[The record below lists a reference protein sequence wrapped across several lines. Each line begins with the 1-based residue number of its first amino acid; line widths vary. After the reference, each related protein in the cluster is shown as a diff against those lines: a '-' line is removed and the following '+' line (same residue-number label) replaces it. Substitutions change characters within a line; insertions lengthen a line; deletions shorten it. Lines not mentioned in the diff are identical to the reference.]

1 MNNQDIVKCFE
12 ALRSERKGSVEQIW
26 DLIEK
31 FVLPLRGDFYTSLS
45 DEGEVDWHRRAIY
58 DATAIFACQS
68 LAASIHG
75 NLTSPAQKWFALQFR
90 DEKLNEDDAVK
101 EWLDD
106 STNKLYNAL
115 HESNF
120 DIEIAE
126 AYLDIVGFGTSCLTE
141 ELDEDTGK
149 LSFTAIPVR
158 EIYFEEDH
166 TKQVSKLYR
175 HLQWTPTQIISKFGE
190 DKVPESVKKKADNPA
205 FSATKLDIIFCV
217 FPRKVPIDLD
227 TGKPIAA
234 KKRPFGY
241 KYLLKTGAELLGEEG
256 GYYEMPAFVS
266 RWRKTAGS
274 KWGHSPATVALAD
287 ILTLNQVKEATLEA
301 AGKAIDPANLAEEA
315 ALLGDINLDRGA
327 LTIVTDING
336 IKPYE
341 SGSRFDVSNLEI
353 QMLVDAIRKYFYQD
367 QLELKESP
375 AMTATEVNVRY
386 ELMQRLL
393 GPTFG
398 RLKTDL
404 LDPLIKRAFNIM
416 YRSGQLLDLPE
427 GVDDSSL
434 DIEYSGPLPRSQKFD
449 TAQAIQ
455 QFLMTTA
462 QLAEAYP
469 AAMDIV
475 DIDGAVRQMA
485 LMQGV
490 PAKALKGQAQI
501 DEEREEKAKKQQ
513 AAEQIAAL
521 QGAGD
526 AMQSVGAAAN
536 EMQDAGIEIPEGAM
550 EGMQ

>member
-1 MNNQDIVKCFE
+1 M
-12 ALRSERKGSVEQIW
+12 
-26 DLIEK
+26 
-31 FVLPLRGDFYTSLS
+31 
-45 DEGEVDWHRRAIY
+45 
-58 DATAIFACQS
+58 
-68 LAASIHG
+68 
-75 NLTSPAQKWFALQFR
+75 
-90 DEKLNEDDAVK
+90 
-101 EWLDD
+101 
-106 STNKLYNAL
+106 
-115 HESNF
+115 
-120 DIEIAE
+120 
-126 AYLDIVGFGTSCLTE
+126 
-141 ELDEDTGK
+141 
-149 LSFTAIPVR
+149 
-158 EIYFEEDH
+158 
-166 TKQVSKLYR
+166 
-175 HLQWTPTQIISKFGE
+175 
-190 DKVPESVKKKADNPA
+190 
-205 FSATKLDIIFCV
+205 
-217 FPRKVPIDLD
+217 
-227 TGKPIAA
+227 
-234 KKRPFGY
+234 
-241 KYLLKTGAELLGEEG
+241 
-256 GYYEMPAFVS
+256 
-266 RWRKTAGS
+266 
-274 KWGHSPATVALAD
+274 
-287 ILTLNQVKEATLEA
+287 NQVKEATLEA